1 MAHFLQNNY
10 ATAALMF
17 RERLLHARDTDV
29 GRAWLASTLGHLGEI
44 DEARQ
49 TWADLMKINPDF
61 SITQRLER
69 FLYAR
74 PADPENVMAG
84 LAKAGLPADGSAI
97 VAM

>member
-1 MAHFLQNNY
+1 
-10 ATAALMF
+10 
-17 RERLLHARDTDV
+17 
-29 GRAWLASTLGHLGEI
+29 
-44 DEARQ
+44 
-49 TWADLMKINPDF
+49 MKINPDF